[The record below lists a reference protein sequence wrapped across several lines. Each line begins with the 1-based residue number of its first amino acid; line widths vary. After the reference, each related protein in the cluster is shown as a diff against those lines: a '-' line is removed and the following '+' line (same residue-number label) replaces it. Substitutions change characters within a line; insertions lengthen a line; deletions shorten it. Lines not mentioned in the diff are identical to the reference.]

1 MHHQISQATLTHSHQ
16 GLVKKQIPFK
26 STYSNYRLLLQSENC
41 SLLKRIFDVEY
52 RIDALALR
60 PCAAV
65 LCLTL
70 PHCLVA
76 VPVLRPTPAPTVS
89 VATAKHTAAAFK
101 RKEKQP
107 MPSRDANRSSAPRPR
122 VSGTHR
128 SPKPSLSKTRNPE
141 FIVQKDRE
149 IINQENAS

>member
-1 MHHQISQATLTHSHQ
+1 MHHQISQVTLTHSHQ

-107 MPSRDANRSSAPRPR
+107 TPSRQPLLRTSPPGFRDTDPRNL
-122 VSGTHR
+122 HCQ
-128 SPKPSLSKTRNPE
+128 KPETPNLLSKRIE
-141 FIVQKDRE
+141 R
-149 IINQENAS
+149 